1 MSEAFAPVDII
12 IAKRD
17 SRELSNEQIDWVVN
31 AYTRGVVAD
40 EQMSALAMA
49 ILLNGMNKREIV
61 RWTEA
66 MIASGSRM
74 DFSDFD
80 APSVDKHSTGGV
92 GDKVTLPLVPIVA
105 ACGAVVPQLSGRGL
119 GYFGGTLDKM
129 ESIPGWRALLS
140 NDEMADVMRASGG
153 VICAAGDGLAPADK
167 KLYALRD
174 VTGTVEAIPLI
185 ASSIMSKKIA
195 EGADGLVLDV
205 KTGNGAFMSDLA
217 RAEKLARTMVEIGND
232 AGVRTRALITAMDVP
247 LGLAVGNAIEVTES
261 LEVLAGGGPADLIE
275 LVIALANE
283 MLDIAGINADPREA
297 ITSGRAMDHWR
308 RMVSAQ
314 GGDPDAPLPVA
325 RHQHVIT
332 APVAGSLSTLEA
344 YGVGVAAWR
353 LGAGRAHK
361 EDEIIHGAGVQLHAK
376 PGDMLSEGQP
386 IMTLLA
392 DDEARLPAAIAEL
405 EGSWE
410 IGGKPMDRHPLII
423 TRFDENTRG

>member
-1 MSEAFAPVDII
+1 M
-12 IAKRD
+12 
-17 SRELSNEQIDWVVN
+17 
-31 AYTRGVVAD
+31 
-40 EQMSALAMA
+40 
-49 ILLNGMNKREIV
+49 
-61 RWTEA
+61 
-66 MIASGSRM
+66 
-74 DFSDFD
+74 
-80 APSVDKHSTGGV
+80 
-92 GDKVTLPLVPIVA
+92 
-105 ACGAVVPQLSGRGL
+105 
-119 GYFGGTLDKM
+119 
-129 ESIPGWRALLS
+129 
-140 NDEMADVMRASGG
+140 
-153 VICAAGDGLAPADK
+153 
-167 KLYALRD
+167 
-174 VTGTVEAIPLI
+174 
-185 ASSIMSKKIA
+185 
-195 EGADGLVLDV
+195 
-205 KTGNGAFMSDLA
+205 
-217 RAEKLARTMVEIGND
+217 
-232 AGVRTRALITAMDVP
+232 
-247 LGLAVGNAIEVTES
+247 
-261 LEVLAGGGPADLIE
+261 
-275 LVIALANE
+275 IALANE

-410 IGGKPMDRHPLII
+410 IGGEPMDRHPLVI

>member
-17 SRELSNEQIDWVVN
+17 GRELTDAQIDWVVD
-31 AYTRGVVAD
+31 AYTRGHVAD
-40 EQMSALAMA
+40 EQMSALGMA

-66 MIASGSRM
+66 MIATGARM

-140 NDEMADVMRASGG
+140 NDEMKDVMRVAGG

-195 EGADGLVLDV
+195 EGADNLVLDV
-205 KTGNGAFMSDLA
+205 KTGNGAFMSDLPRA
-217 RAEKLARTMVEIGND
+217 RELARTMVAIGND

-247 LGLAVGNAIEVTES
+247 LGLAVGNAVEVAES
-261 LEVLAGGGPADLIE
+261 VEVLAGGGPQDLID
-275 LVIALANE
+275 LVIALATE
-283 MLDIAGINADPREA
+283 MLEMAGIDADPNQA

-308 RMVSAQ
+308 AMVSAQ
-314 GGDPDAPLPVA
+314 GGDPDASLPQA
-325 RHQHVIT
+325 KHEHVIT
-332 APVAGSLSTLEA
+332 APESGTLTTLEA
-344 YGVGVAAWR
+344 YGVGVASWR

-361 EDEIIHGAGVQLHAK
+361 DGTITHGAGIRLHAK
-376 PGDMLSEGQP
+376 PGDHIMQGQP
-386 IMTLLA
+386 LMTLLA
-392 DDEARLPAAIAEL
+392 DDESKFPAALTELDGAYEINGEPLVRLP
-405 EGSWE
+405 
-410 IGGKPMDRHPLII
+410 LIVERI
-423 TRFDENTRG
+423 TQ